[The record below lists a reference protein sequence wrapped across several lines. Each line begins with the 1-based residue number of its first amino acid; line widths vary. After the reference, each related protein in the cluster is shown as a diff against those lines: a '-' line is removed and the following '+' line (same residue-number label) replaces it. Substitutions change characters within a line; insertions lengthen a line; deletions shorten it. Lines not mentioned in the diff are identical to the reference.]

1 MWTLDHLGQFIDAV
15 SWEASSTQEEL
26 VELKTDLAK
35 AVVEKMK
42 EKDPLSIV
50 GIADDMVVDY
60 LVSEWFFDAI
70 KDNMMGKA
78 LELSSLHGLLS
89 EIREK
94 LKKVDTKEQLDQ
106 LRAEV
111 LSKIDEKSE
120 GSQDSAWA
128 TEENTSQDQK
138 NEENQNSSDSSTPI
152 GGVSPQKH
160 KVQPIDSHHEIK
172 NRPSEQIP
180 YIEATIKSAE
190 GQIGKPYQWWATG
203 PSGFDCSGLWN
214 WAFQE
219 QGIKFDSRFTAAA
232 FESSDVNIPKE
243 EVRVWDFMYW
253 DEQPGKKRHNPIYH
267 IEMVVGQPYPENGKW
282 YVKTIGSS
290 TDKWVLDHNG
300 QKTAK
305 SWVWYRVR
313 EITGYRHFG
322 RPPYYLQLAKHQA
335 SGDRQQLIASAGRV
349 SPDTK
354 KELVA

>member
-15 SWEASSTQEEL
+15 SWEGSSTQEEL

-120 GSQDSAWA
+120 WSQDSAWE
-128 TEENTSQDQK
+128 TQENTSQDQK
-138 NEENQNSSDSSTPI
+138 NEENQNSSASSTT
-152 GGVSPQKH
+152 GGVSPQEH
-160 KVQPIDSHHEIK
+160 KVQSLDSHHEIK

-219 QGIKFDSRFTAAA
+219 QGI
-232 FESSDVNIPKE
+232 
-243 EVRVWDFMYW
+243 
-253 DEQPGKKRHNPIYH
+253 
-267 IEMVVGQPYPENGKW
+267 
-282 YVKTIGSS
+282 
-290 TDKWVLDHNG
+290 
-300 QKTAK
+300 
-305 SWVWYRVR
+305 
-313 EITGYRHFG
+313 
-322 RPPYYLQLAKHQA
+322 
-335 SGDRQQLIASAGRV
+335 
-349 SPDTK
+349 
-354 KELVA
+354 